1 MKDYIEQQPLTETE
15 AIYKTSELDNRIKE
29 LQGLFKRLQFCF
41 YKNGVHYFETYD
53 SIYKIETEND
63 MITIVRFTNCNEDAP
78 ELKWAFTVE
87 YDFQRIKR
95 LFTILN
101 KK

>member
-15 AIYKTSELDNRIKE
+15 AIYKTSELDNRIKDI
-29 LQGLFKRLQFCF
+29 QGLFKHVQFCF
-41 YKNGVHYFETYD
+41 HIDGVHYVETYD
-53 SIYKIETEND
+53 SIYRIIPEND
-63 MITIVRFTNCNEDAP
+63 MFTIARFTNCNEDAP
-78 ELKWAFTVE
+78 ELKWSVTVE
-87 YDFQRIKR
+87 YDLERIKK